1 MKERRLGIRLVIVL
15 LVVTGWYLL
24 PLDVC
29 QSADRLTLRTQG
41 LINPGGNLKAKY
53 LLINEMRVYVDSST
67 AIMDRWGKV
76 LPATELKSKDWV
88 YLELEKAPA
97 NRMKARKIYLLPR
110 YVKPEERKQF
120 AFMK

>member
-1 MKERRLGIRLVIVL
+1 MSRRMNAFPWLWRILIGVL
-15 LVVTGWYLL
+15 LLL
-24 PLDVC
+24 TPDLCFAKDNRPVF
-29 QSADRLTLRTQG
+29 TQG
-41 LINPGGNLKAKY
+41 LINPGGNLKAGY

-76 LPATELKSKDWV
+76 LPATELKSKNWV